1 MRSMTGFG
9 QSSMATD
16 IAEIEVQVKTV
27 NSRYLDLKIRL
38 PRELLGMEQDLR
50 KEIQSHL
57 HRGRVDLWV
66 EVRSRETGLARVNPA
81 QVRAYLRAAQELA
94 DLGVQGNLELGT
106 LLALPDVFD
115 SRGNGDRQLEGVASG
130 VKQCLGEALEQVVR
144 HRQAEGQTLK
154 EDVQDRLIA
163 LAGVTDQIEEQA
175 ESVAE
180 FQRQRLQEVLA
191 SLDDLPEVDA
201 TRLVQEVAFYTER
214 VDISEEITRLRSHL
228 IRFEELLE
236 ADQSVIGKNLDF
248 LCQELN
254 REMNT
259 VLSKAGRVEI
269 SEVAVAGKT
278 EIERIREQV
287 QNVE

>member
-16 IAEIEVQVKTV
+16 TAEIEVQVKTV

-38 PRELLGMEQDLR
+38 PRELQGIEQDLR
-50 KEIQSHL
+50 KKIRNRL
-57 HRGRVDLWV
+57 HRGRIDFWL
-66 EVRSRETGLARVNPA
+66 EVRNRETGLARVNPA

-94 DLGVQGNLELGT
+94 ELGVQGNLELGT
-106 LLALPDVFD
+106 VLSLPDVFD
-115 SRGNGDRQLEGVASG
+115 SSGSGDSQLEVVACGVD
-130 VKQCLGEALEQVVR
+130 QCLAEALEQVIV
-144 HRQAEGQTLK
+144 HRQAEGQALK
-154 EDVQDRLIA
+154 EDLQDRLMA
-163 LAGVTDQIEEQA
+163 LAGLTDLIEQQA
-175 ESVAE
+175 EGVAE
-180 FQRQRLQEVLA
+180 FQRQLLQEKLA

-201 TRLVQEVAFYTER
+201 TRLVQEVAFYAER

-228 IRFEELLE
+228 TRFGELLD
-236 ADQSVIGKNLDF
+236 ADQPVVGKNLDF

>member
-16 IAEIEVQVKTV
+16 TAEIEVQVKTV

-38 PRELLGMEQDLR
+38 PRELQGIEQDLR
-50 KEIQSHL
+50 KKIRNRL
-57 HRGRVDLWV
+57 HRGRIDFWL
-66 EVRSRETGLARVNPA
+66 EVRNRETGLARVNPA

-94 DLGVQGNLELGT
+94 ELGVQGNLELGT
-106 LLALPDVFD
+106 VLSLPDVFD
-115 SRGNGDRQLEGVASG
+115 SSGSGDSQLEVVACGVD
-130 VKQCLGEALEQVVR
+130 QCLAEALEQVIV
-144 HRQAEGQTLK
+144 HRQAEGQALK
-154 EDVQDRLIA
+154 EDLQDRLMA
-163 LAGVTDQIEEQA
+163 LAGLTDLIEQQA
-175 ESVAE
+175 EGVAE
-180 FQRQRLQEVLA
+180 FQRQRLQEKLA

-201 TRLVQEVAFYTER
+201 TRLVQEVAFYAER

-228 IRFEELLE
+228 TRFGELLD
-236 ADQSVIGKNLDF
+236 ADQPVVGKNLDF

>member
-9 QSSMATD
+9 QSSTSTD
-16 IAEIEVQVKTV
+16 TAEIELQVKTV
-27 NSRYLDLKIRL
+27 NSRYLDLKMRL
-38 PRELLGMEQDLR
+38 PRELLSMEPDL
-50 KEIQSHL
+50 KKKIQSLL

-66 EVRSRETGLARVNPA
+66 EVRGQETGLARVNPA
-81 QVRAYLRAAQELA
+81 QVEAYLRAAQELS
-94 DLGVQGNLELGT
+94 DLGVKGHIDLGT
-106 LLALPDVFD
+106 LLTLPDVFD
-115 SRGNGDRQLEGVASG
+115 SRGNIDSQLETVVSG
-130 VKQCLGEALEQVVR
+130 VEQCLEEALEQVDR
-144 HRQAEGQTLK
+144 HRQAEGQALQ
-154 EDVQDRLIA
+154 DDLRDRLST
-163 LAGVTDQIEEQA
+163 LGGLTDQIEEQA
-175 ESVAE
+175 EGIAE
-180 FQRQRLQEVLA
+180 FQRQRLRDKLS
-191 SLDDLPEVDA
+191 SLGDLPEVDA
-201 TRLVQEVAFYTER
+201 TRLAQEVAFYADR
-214 VDISEEITRLRSHL
+214 ADISEEITRLRSHL
-228 IRFEELLE
+228 LRFGELLD

>member
-16 IAEIEVQVKTV
+16 TAEIEVQVKTV

-38 PRELLGMEQDLR
+38 PRELQGIEQDLR
-50 KEIQSHL
+50 KKIRNRL
-57 HRGRVDLWV
+57 HRGRIDFWL
-66 EVRSRETGLARVNPA
+66 EVRHRETGLARVNPA

-94 DLGVQGNLELGT
+94 ELGVQGNLELGT
-106 LLALPDVFD
+106 VLSLPDVFD
-115 SRGNGDRQLEGVASG
+115 SSGSGDSQLEVVACGVD
-130 VKQCLGEALEQVVR
+130 QCLAEALEQVIV
-144 HRQAEGQTLK
+144 HRQAEGQALK
-154 EDVQDRLIA
+154 EDLQDRLMA
-163 LAGVTDQIEEQA
+163 LAGLTDLIEQQA
-175 ESVAE
+175 EGVAE
-180 FQRQRLQEVLA
+180 FQRQRLQEKLA

-201 TRLVQEVAFYTER
+201 TRLVQEVAFYAER

-228 IRFEELLE
+228 TRFGELLD
-236 ADQSVIGKNLDF
+236 ADQPVVGKNLDF

>member
-38 PRELLGMEQDLR
+38 PRELLGLEQDLK
-50 KEIQSHL
+50 KEIRSRL
-57 HRGRVDLWV
+57 HRGRIDFWV
-66 EVRSRETGLARVNPA
+66 EVRNRETGLARVNPA

-94 DLGVQGNLELGT
+94 KLGVQGNLELGT

-115 SRGNGDRQLEGVASG
+115 SRGNRDSQLEVVASG
-130 VKQCLGEALEQVVR
+130 VEQCLGEALEQVIR
-144 HRQAEGQTLK
+144 HRQAEGQALK
-154 EDVQDRLIA
+154 EDLQDRLSA
-163 LAGVTDQIEEQA
+163 LAGLTDQIEEQA

-180 FQRQRLQEVLA
+180 FQRQRLQEKLA
-191 SLDDLPEVDA
+191 SLNDLPEVDA
-201 TRLVQEVAFYTER
+201 TRLVQEVAFHTER

-228 IRFEELLE
+228 SRFRELLD
-236 ADQSVIGKNLDF
+236 AAHAVIGKNLDF

>member
-9 QSSMATD
+9 QSSTATD

-38 PRELLGMEQDLR
+38 PRELLSMEPDLKKKIR
-50 KEIQSHL
+50 SRL

-66 EVRSRETGLARVNPA
+66 EVRGQETGLGRVNPA
-81 QVRAYLRAAQELA
+81 QVKAYLRAAQELS
-94 DLGVQGNLELGT
+94 DLGVQGHIDLST
-106 LLALPDVFD
+106 LLTLPDVFGSHGNID
-115 SRGNGDRQLEGVASG
+115 SQLEVVVSG
-130 VKQCLGEALEQVVR
+130 VEQCLGEALEQVGR
-144 HRQAEGQTLK
+144 HRQAEGQEMK
-154 EDVQDRLIA
+154 EDLRDRLTT
-163 LAGVTDQIEEQA
+163 LAGLTDQIEKQTEG
-175 ESVAE
+175 VAE
-180 FQRQRLQEVLA
+180 FQRQRLQDKLS

-201 TRLVQEVAFYTER
+201 ARLAQEVAFYADR
-214 VDISEEITRLRSHL
+214 ADISEEITRLRSHVL
-228 IRFEELLE
+228 RFGELLD
-236 ADQSVIGKNLDF
+236 ADQSVVGKNLDF